1 MDDETIT
8 NKTDETEDT
17 EDLVDTEPTEEEPV
31 SYTAEE
37 MYLLATQNQED
48 FSPYYRAIYAAA
60 ESGGV
65 WYYIRFRQ
73 YRAVQRPEIQRVQR
87 YLRCVGRQL

>member
-1 MDDETIT
+1 MDEEIIT
-8 NKTDETEDT
+8 DQIEDT
-17 EDLVDTEPTEEEPV
+17 NTEEKAEEPV

-60 ESGGV
+60 ESGEFGITFDSV
-65 WYYIRFRQ
+65 TIALSKDLKSKGYSITFDAWDGSYK
-73 YRAVQRPEIQRVQR
+73 VSWK
-87 YLRCVGRQL
+87 